1 MFTTPRCIERRIGGR
16 WSFKSIQLSC
26 AEGTVQAGAPKH
38 CCRRTRG
45 TEETLEAI
53 ESLLLALSDAT
64 DALGM
69 PLLREEMKDIWEEQ
83 RHHVKCIQDP
93 PSVQLYTEIARLVKG
108 GVSLPVYRCARG
120 STSLE
125 SFHLHL
131 AR

>member
-1 MFTTPRCIERRIGGR
+1 MQ
-16 WSFKSIQLSC
+16 KALSKQ
-26 AEGTVQAGAPKH
+26 ELQKH
-38 CCRRTRG
+38 CRRCTRG
-45 TEETLEAI
+45 TEETVEAI
-53 ESLLLALSDAT
+53 ESLLLALSAAT

-69 PLLREEMKDIWEEQ
+69 PLLREEMKEIWQEQ
-83 RHHVKCIQDP
+83 RHHVKCLQDP
-93 PSVQLYTEIARLVKG
+93 PSIQLYTETARLVKG

>member
-26 AEGTVQAGAPKH
+26 AEGTVQAGAPKALLSPH
-38 CCRRTRG
+38 KGNRG
-45 TEETLEAI
+45 DSRAI

-108 GVSLPVYRCARG
+108 GISLPVYRCARG

-131 AR
+131 AQ

>member
-1 MFTTPRCIERRIGGR
+1 MADGVLNP
-16 WSFKSIQLSC
+16 SN
-26 AEGTVQAGAPKH
+26 AAVQKALCRQELQKH

-45 TEETLEAI
+45 TEETVEAI

>member
-1 MFTTPRCIERRIGGR
+1 MVDGVINP
-16 WSFKSIQLSC
+16 SSS
-26 AEGTVQAGAPKH
+26 AVQKALCRQELQRH
-38 CCRRTRG
+38 CRRHTRG
-45 TEETLEAI
+45 TEETVEAI
-53 ESLLLALSDAT
+53 ESLLLAFSAAT

-69 PLLREEMKDIWEEQ
+69 PLLREEMKEIWQEQ
-83 RHHVKCIQDP
+83 KHHVKYLQDP
-93 PSVQLYTEIARLVKG
+93 PSIQLYTETARLVKG

>member
-1 MFTTPRCIERRIGGR
+1 MAGGVLNP
-16 WSFKSIQLSC
+16 SIS
-26 AEGTVQAGAPKH
+26 AVQKALCRQELQKH
-38 CCRRTRG
+38 CRRRTRG
-45 TEETLEAI
+45 TKETVEAI
-53 ESLLLALSDAT
+53 ESLLLAFSAAT

-69 PLLREEMKDIWEEQ
+69 PLLREEMKEIWQEQ
-83 RHHVKCIQDP
+83 RHHVECLQDP
-93 PSVQLYTEIARLVKG
+93 PSIKLYTETSRLVKG

>member
-1 MFTTPRCIERRIGGR
+1 MFTTPRCIERRVGGR

-26 AEGTVQAGAPKH
+26 AEGTVQAGAPKGN
-38 CCRRTRG
+38 RG
-45 TEETLEAI
+45 D
-53 ESLLLALSDAT
+53 SRGYRVLASDAT

-108 GVSLPVYRCARG
+108 GISLPVYRCARG

>member
-1 MFTTPRCIERRIGGR
+1 MADGVLNPST
-16 WSFKSIQLSC
+16 S
-26 AEGTVQAGAPKH
+26 AVQKTLCRQELQRH
-38 CCRRTRG
+38 CRRRTRG

-53 ESLLLALSDAT
+53 ESLLLALSAAT

-69 PLLREEMKDIWEEQ
+69 PLLREEMKDIWQEQ
-83 RHHVKCIQDP
+83 RHHVKCLQDP
-93 PSVQLYTEIARLVKG
+93 LSIQLYTETARLVKG

>member
-1 MFTTPRCIERRIGGR
+1 MVDGITNP
-16 WSFKSIQLSC
+16 SASAMQKALSKQ
-26 AEGTVQAGAPKH
+26 ELQKH
-38 CCRRTRG
+38 CRRCTRG
-45 TEETLEAI
+45 TEETVEAI
-53 ESLLLALSDAT
+53 ESLLLALSAAT

-69 PLLREEMKDIWEEQ
+69 PLLREEMKEIWQEQ
-83 RHHVKCIQDP
+83 RHHVKCLQDP
-93 PSVQLYTEIARLVKG
+93 PSIQLYTETARLVKG